1 MFYHPDLIVYLW
13 LLPVTILI
21 ILPLLLKGGCLLYQQ
36 TSWGKA
42 ALNPDALPNHIVPST
57 ERRKH
62 PRIAVQGAYAM
73 VSGRCEC
80 CEAVVENISKFGICV
95 KNLPQELMN
104 EAKKFKV
111 IVKTQAGNFEM
122 FVNPRW
128 NKQREA
134 GHRVG
139 AQLEIAH

>member
-1 MFYHPDLIVYLW
+1 MFYHPELIVYLW
-13 LLPVTILI
+13 LLPVSILI
-21 ILPLLLKGGCLLYQQ
+21 VLPLLFKTGCALYLQ
-36 TSWGKA
+36 TSRGKT
-42 ALNPDALPNHIVPST
+42 ALNSTALNNNVVAN

-62 PRIAVQGAYAM
+62 PRVA
-73 VSGRCEC
+73 VSGARAYVAGHCEG
-80 CEAVVENISKFGICV
+80 CEAIVENISKFGICV

-111 IVKTQAGNFEM
+111 IVTTQAGNFEM

-128 NKQREA
+128 NKQRAA

-139 AQLEIAH
+139 AEIDVIR